1 MARSRS
7 RASRGARRRRHI
19 SAREITALPHGT
31 RLLGHLARAVQATP
45 PKIRL
50 LLVTFLLLMTWA
62 GTNWLYQVIHKPTE
76 LFFPSD
82 VTLIKSPAETWR
94 AYGSLFREH
103 STAVMTPESLAAL
116 AQVEGEGNPV
126 ARTYWRWRLTPHPFE
141 IYQPA
146 SSSVG
151 MYQITDATFRK
162 ARHYCIHNHVVAED
176 GPWNDL
182 HSCWFNS
189 LYTRVLPSHATE
201 LTSALLDRGVAD
213 ALARQHIATATLRQK
228 QNLAAVIN
236 LCGQGA
242 GDAYARRGFR
252 LTPRQ
257 RCGEHQVGPYLARVN
272 AMTRLFA
279 RLARAD
285 RPVL

>member
-7 RASRGARRRRHI
+7 RTVRGARRRRHA
-19 SAREITALPHGT
+19 SARAITALKHGAQML
-31 RLLGHLARAVQATP
+31 RHLARAVLATP
-45 PKIRL
+45 LKVRI
-50 LLVTFLLLMTWA
+50 LLVAVFLLAAWA
-62 GTNWLYQVIHKPTE
+62 GTNWLYQTIHKPTE

-82 VTLIKSPAETWR
+82 ETLTKSPVETWR

-103 STAVMTPESLAAL
+103 STAVMTPELLAAL

-201 LTSALLDRGVAD
+201 LTSALLDRGVAG
-213 ALARQHIATATLRQK
+213 ALARQHIAAATLRHK
-228 QNLAAVIN
+228 QNLAAVIL

-257 RCGEHQVGPYLARVN
+257 RCGDHPVGPYLARVH

-279 RLARAD
+279 RLARTD